1 MQQFCLSEHGVW
13 LTLTRTLFPTG
24 SFSGS
29 LGQPRHL
36 NTDLLSQ
43 RLPRSPYHQALP
55 LPGLL
60 NFSQPGTN
68 SGYAADQSRQSQRAF
83 N

>member
-13 LTLTRTLFPTG
+13 LTLTPMPFPTG
-24 SFSGS
+24 SFFGS

-60 NFSQPGTN
+60 NFSQFATT

>member
-13 LTLTRTLFPTG
+13 LTLTQTLFPTG